1 MEGCLERYSG
11 KPIREWDEWWVPFV
25 VPNVPVEKCLWIPI
39 NGKMNAIHCVWMF
52 LFSSFVMF
60 SPSSF
65 VFCMFFIYLFYF
77 LNVFFLDFLFRCLCG
92 VFFSSCLH
100 FCKSLM
106 MLLKSH
112 WFEETWLISRLPVLI
127 KTKPM
132 LCFCFHRLQKSAF
145 FFALCDASFVFD
157 FAIYFPDSFLF
168 LKGRMLL
175 RCCFLFPCY
184 VCRFPPKA
192 VHTMDAV
199 PFLCLHFICCLFFTG
214 SLNRRKMWNLVK
226 TLFFCRFYPIGL
238 FSFPSLCIESFADGF
253 LPMRISSFLFYFCIL
268 CTRHMM
274 AYNSWIWTSTW
285 WANFSSWLVSFL
297 NICASVVSFNLHFF
311 CICAVHHWFCTLPVR
326 LSVCVCV
333 RVSVCALAFVH
344 HL

>member
-1 MEGCLERYSG
+1 MVCPWSNRYFRDFGSQ
-11 KPIREWDEWWVPFV
+11 
-25 VPNVPVEKCLWIPI
+25 
-39 NGKMNAIHCVWMF
+39 
-52 LFSSFVMF
+52 LFNTGDMV
-60 SPSSF
+60 
-65 VFCMFFIYLFYF
+65 
-77 LNVFFLDFLFRCLCG
+77 
-92 VFFSSCLH
+92 
-100 FCKSLM
+100 
-106 MLLKSH
+106 
-112 WFEETWLISRLPVLI
+112 T
-127 KTKPM
+127 
-132 LCFCFHRLQKSAF
+132 LCFRSSQPLIRFWIF
-145 FFALCDASFVFD
+145 VASSKVGCVLRFSRFLHL
-157 FAIYFPDSFLF
+157 IY
-168 LKGRMLL
+168 R
-175 RCCFLFPCY
+175 
-184 VCRFPPKA
+184 
-192 VHTMDAV
+192 
-199 PFLCLHFICCLFFTG
+199 LFFTG

-253 LPMRISSFLFYFCIL
+253 LPMRISSFLFYLCIL

-311 CICAVHHWFCTLPVR
+311 CICAVHHWFCTHPVR